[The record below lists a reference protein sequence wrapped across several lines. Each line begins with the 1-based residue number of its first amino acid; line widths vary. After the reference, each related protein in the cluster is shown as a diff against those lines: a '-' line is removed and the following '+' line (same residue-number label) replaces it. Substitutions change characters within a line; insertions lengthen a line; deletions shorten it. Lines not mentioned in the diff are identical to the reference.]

1 MDVIFLYWQSSINV
15 DTLSFQTLPFLANPY
30 HWAFNSIIFKL
41 WLKQSELC
49 SYSRKLEE
57 DFSKELD
64 LQIKGAEMPSV
75 WELVG
80 VRFVLLPYT
89 IGKVVPMLSFKNI
102 SNSDCVLFKHN
113 DDGYIFLLIYF
124 SGGVSAISIWLD
136 ADLSLRVMEHEYWW
150 LLFYYYPIQLLLWSG
165 CWFWRY
171 KVKKAPYSWEDASYL
186 TQRSLGASLDAWR
199 TVGKLNLIHLAL

>member
-1 MDVIFLYWQSSINV
+1 M

-124 SGGVSAISIWLD
+124 SGGVSAISI
-136 ADLSLRVMEHEYWW
+136 
-150 LLFYYYPIQLLLWSG
+150 
-165 CWFWRY
+165 
-171 KVKKAPYSWEDASYL
+171 
-186 TQRSLGASLDAWR
+186 
-199 TVGKLNLIHLAL
+199 

>member
-1 MDVIFLYWQSSINV
+1 M
-15 DTLSFQTLPFLANPY
+15 DTLSFQTLPCSFFRITFLANPY
-30 HWAFNSIIFKL
+30 YWAFHSIIFKL
-41 WLKQSELC
+41 WLKQGELF

-124 SGGVSAISIWLD
+124 SGGVSAISI
-136 ADLSLRVMEHEYWW
+136 
-150 LLFYYYPIQLLLWSG
+150 
-165 CWFWRY
+165 
-171 KVKKAPYSWEDASYL
+171 
-186 TQRSLGASLDAWR
+186 
-199 TVGKLNLIHLAL
+199 